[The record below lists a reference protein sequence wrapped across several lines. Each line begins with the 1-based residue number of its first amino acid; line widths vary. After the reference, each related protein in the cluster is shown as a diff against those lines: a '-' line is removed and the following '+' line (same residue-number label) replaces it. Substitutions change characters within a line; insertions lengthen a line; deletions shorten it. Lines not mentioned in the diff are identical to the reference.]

1 MKTFIG
7 QLCVLLLLFFLGMS
21 VTASGQ
27 QTVPTEKEKLVLKFR
42 QLTGA
47 DQVNL
52 RLDISFEDTREEL
65 LGLVNGDANLTDSQ
79 KVELRK
85 AAIAA
90 YERLDSQLKG
100 FINDQPRM
108 TKLAEEA
115 VFSVYDKAFS
125 EAELSELIEFYSSTT
140 GQKALAFLPT
150 ISAQVQTA
158 YQAILISQ
166 IQQSIVPQIKTES
179 DGLKKLIQETK
190 ADKP

>member
-1 MKTFIG
+1 
-7 QLCVLLLLFFLGMS
+7 MS

>member
-7 QLCVLLLLFFLGMS
+7 QLCGLLLLLFLGMS

-27 QTVPTEKEKLVLKFR
+27 QTVQTEKEKLVLKFR

-47 DQVNL
+47 DHVNL

-90 YERLDSQLKG
+90 YERLDSQLKR

-125 EAELSELIEFYSSTT
+125 EAELSEIIAFYSSTT

-150 ISAQVQTA
+150 ISAQVQTV
-158 YQAILISQ
+158 YQAILIAQ
-166 IQQSIVPQIKTES
+166 IQQFIVPQIRSES
-179 DGLKKLIQETK
+179 DGLKKLIQEAK
-190 ADKP
+190 VNNL